1 MARAR
6 PTALERRR
14 RATAAVIARA
24 NRTGFSFGTGIHS
37 ISRVHWR
44 PGSRVRARRA
54 GDILPRFRLD
64 RLNPCARRAER
75 AAHGVFRRRRP
86 SARRWTVPIVR
97 SLSIFKFQAS
107 FEAGSLLTRFG
118 VSRRRRPRAI
128 GIAPDRTGRVCRFG
142 QQGSRTPFP
151 RGWRRSRGVTG
162 ALSRGP
168 SRAKILR

>member
-6 PTALERRR
+6 PKALERRR

-86 SARRWTVPIVR
+86 SARRWTVPILR

-128 GIAPDRTGRVCRFG
+128 GCVCRSG